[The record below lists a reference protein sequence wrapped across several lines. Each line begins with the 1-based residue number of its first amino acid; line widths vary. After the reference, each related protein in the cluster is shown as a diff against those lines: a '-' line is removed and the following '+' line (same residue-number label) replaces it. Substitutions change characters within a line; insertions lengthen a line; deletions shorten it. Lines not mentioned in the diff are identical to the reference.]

1 MRIALLQLR
10 VSRRGRSANLAH
22 VLGRVIAAAEAVPAP
37 DLLVLPACCD
47 GVDGGEVTEAM
58 AQGFGESLA
67 AAAREW
73 GVFLAAGALR
83 AVDGKVCEQGRLY
96 DPDGDVIA
104 WGPGSA
110 ESGPGPTF
118 DTVLGRV
125 SIGLGIE
132 DRLVGLPEGD
142 CDLLLIHGRWR
153 APVEE
158 VQQVC
163 GRLREDLA
171 RAARRAGGAV
181 CAAGV
186 VCEPDEDGREFM
198 GGSAMFQANE
208 ECVVAAQLGNEET
221 VMGQVTLDPTPARA
235 K

>member
-47 GVDGGEVTEAM
+47 GLNGGEVTEAM

-73 GVFLAAGALR
+73 GVFLAAGALQV
-83 AVDGKVCEQGRLY
+83 ADGKVCEQGRLY

-118 DTVLGRV
+118 DTALGRV

-142 CDLLLIHGRWR
+142 CDLLLVHGRWT
-153 APVEE
+153 APVAEM
-158 VQQVC
+158 QQACDRV
-163 GRLREDLA
+163 REDLD
-171 RAARRAGGAV
+171 RAARRAGGVV
-181 CAAGV
+181 CAAGA
-186 VCEPDEDGREFM
+186 VCEPSEDGREFI
-198 GGSAMFQANE
+198 GGSAMYQANE
-208 ECVVAAQLGNEET
+208 GCVVAARLGTEET
-221 VMGQVTLDPTPARA
+221 VVEQVALDYAPARP